1 MKIIRKMSRS
11 KVTILRNQLVQTD
24 RTNPN
29 DKPDITIRDNENGTC
44 MPIDVASAGDRN
56 VIRKE
61 HEKILKCN
69 RNTSHIE
76 CKDKSDISNTGA
88 NENTSKPLENFVYLY
103 VLRITTKCL
112 WKSDRSFQLL
122 LTQLRHSEKLPV
134 A

>member
-1 MKIIRKMSRS
+1 MSRS
-11 KVTILRNQLVQTD
+11 NVSILWNQLVQTD

-29 DKPDITIRDNENGTC
+29 DKPDITIRDNEKGTC
-44 MPIDVASAGDRN
+44 VLMNVVIAGDRN
-56 VIRKE
+56 VIRK
-61 HEKILKCN
+61 
-69 RNTSHIE
+69 
-76 CKDKSDISNTGA
+76 
-88 NENTSKPLENFVYLY
+88 ENFVYLY